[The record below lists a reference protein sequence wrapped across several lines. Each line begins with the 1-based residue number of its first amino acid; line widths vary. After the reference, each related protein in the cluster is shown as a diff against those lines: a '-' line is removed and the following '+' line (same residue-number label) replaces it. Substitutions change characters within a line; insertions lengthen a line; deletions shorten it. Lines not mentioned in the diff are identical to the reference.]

1 MEKQVIE
8 YFGLLSEVFGAIAA
22 YIEVFSF
29 FCTCHVARGAVFLVE
44 RVNIDQNRTL
54 AVMIRTLSVIIS
66 SYCVV
71 SGVAFAQT
79 VEADVGTLIETSCIK
94 CHGSETETPL
104 NLETL
109 DYDLAN
115 PATFRRWVRIF
126 DRVRGREM
134 PPRSEPRPQRAML
147 EKALGSLKSA
157 LLEANL
163 AARQNQRVSLRRL
176 SRLEYEYT
184 LQDLLGIS
192 APLGKWV
199 PGDVESADFDTI
211 ADGQQMSA
219 VHVRK
224 YLENADRALDSAI
237 ILGKRQ
243 FNGPHVFDYPNA
255 PYVEKWFV
263 DDGFAGGLLKKLP
276 DAIGMFVNFQDGL
289 RTDRIPTW
297 ERDGGGFRLEYPGLY
312 RVRAEFYAYQAYSPV
327 TVALQQTNDKK
338 SSSRMIGA
346 FDLQA
351 GETRV
356 VDFVTFLE
364 PDDYVYPTPYDLG
377 QPKEGPNFGESE
389 GRALTYGGEGVAIKW
404 LSFEGP
410 LVDTWPPASTR
421 ELLIGLEIVERV
433 APQYSEEELGGF
445 EIKLTKEPIEHVTD
459 IVKRILPL
467 AFRRPAQEG
476 EVEFFA
482 GLAEPFVAEGYD
494 FLEAARVPLRAI
506 LSAPEFLYHIGEP
519 GPLDDFALATR
530 LSYFLW
536 KSMPDTELL
545 YLALFGMLSEP
556 EVLTHQVERMLND
569 EKSMRF
575 VKDFLAQWLRLSD
588 VDASNPNK
596 EIYREYDPVLGR
608 AMPLETEYFLAELIK
623 ENLSAQNLIDS
634 DFTFV
639 NRRLAKH
646 YGLPEVWGQQMQK
659 VKLPEDS
666 PRGGLLTQASIL
678 RLTADGNSTSPV
690 IRGNFIVSN
699 ILGEPPSPPPPNV
712 VVEEPDTRGS
722 TTIRQQLDKHR
733 NLESCASCHNHI
745 DPPGFALESFDPI
758 GGFRTKY
765 RRSGKKENWLDV
777 DASGITEDGE
787 PFAGIQDYKKL
798 LLKQEDKIVRHF
810 VSQLVS
816 YATGGEIQFA
826 DRDELSQILDQTK
839 NDGYPVRSIIHAIVQ
854 SNLFRSK

>member
-1 MEKQVIE
+1 MEE
-8 YFGLLSEVFGAIAA
+8 
-22 YIEVFSF
+22 
-29 FCTCHVARGAVFLVE
+29 
-44 RVNIDQNRTL
+44 
-54 AVMIRTLSVIIS
+54 
-66 SYCVV
+66 
-71 SGVAFAQT
+71 
-79 VEADVGTLIETSCIK
+79 
-94 CHGSETETPL
+94 
-104 NLETL
+104 L

-115 PATFRRWVRIF
+115 PEAFRQMVKIF
-126 DRVRGREM
+126 DRVQGREM
-134 PPRSEPRPQRAML
+134 PPRSEPRPKRAML
-147 EKALGSLKSA
+147 EKTLASMKFA

-163 AARQNQRVSLRRL
+163 AARQDQRVSLRRL

-192 APLGKWV
+192 DPLGKWV
-199 PGDVESADFDTI
+199 AGDAEIADFDTI

-243 FNGPHVFDYPNA
+243 FNGPHVFDYANA
-255 PYVEKWFV
+255 PYVERWFV

-276 DAIGMFVNFQDGL
+276 DAIGMFINFQDGL
-289 RTDRIPTW
+289 RTDRIPQW
-297 ERDGGGFRLEYPGLY
+297 DRFGCCGFRLEYPGLY

-346 FDLQA
+346 FDLKA

-364 PDDYVYPTPYDLG
+364 PDDYVYPTPYDVG
-377 QPKEGPNFGESE
+377 QPKEGPNFAESE

-410 LVDTWPPASTR
+410 LVDTWPPPSTL
-421 ELLIGLEIVERV
+421 ELLAGLEIVERV
-433 APQYSEEELGGF
+433 APQYSGEELGGF
-445 EIKLTKEPIEHVTD
+445 EVKLAKEPIEHITD
-459 IVKRILPL
+459 IVNRILPL
-467 AFRRPAQEG
+467 AFRRPAREG
-476 EVEFFA
+476 EVEFFVS
-482 GLAEPFVAEGYD
+482 LAEPFIAEGQD

-506 LSAPEFLYHIGEP
+506 LSAPEFLYHIGES

-536 KSMPDTELL
+536 KSMPDEALL
-545 YLALFGMLSEP
+545 QLALFGMLSEP
-556 EVLTHQVERMLND
+556 EVLTQQVERMLND

-575 VKDFLAQWLRLSD
+575 VKDFLAQWLRLGD

-596 EIYREYDPVLGR
+596 EIYRDYDPVLGF
-608 AMPLETEYFLAELIK
+608 AMPLETESFFAELIK

-646 YGLPEVWGQQMQK
+646 YDLPEIWGEQMQK
-659 VKLPEDS
+659 VMLPEDS

-690 IRGNFIVSN
+690 IRGNFVVSN
-699 ILGEPPSPPPPNV
+699 ILGEPPSPPPPDV
-712 VVEEPDTRGS
+712 VIAEPDTRGS

-733 NLESCASCHNHI
+733 NLETCASCHDHI
-745 DPPGFALESFDPI
+745 DPPGFALESFDPT
-758 GGFRTKY
+758 GKFRDKY
-765 RRSGKKENWLDV
+765 RTTGKWDTWLDV

-787 PFAGIQDYKKL
+787 SFAGIKDYKKL

-826 DRDELSQILDQTK
+826 DRDELSQILDRTK
-839 NDGYPVRSIIHAIVQ
+839 NDGYPVRSIIHCIVQ